1 MRENS
6 IFGDHLGGFSVCIH
20 RGARQIGGTCIEL
33 ACEDQRILLDLGLPL
48 DAGDEDP
55 TSLLPENDGLKVADP
70 SLLALI
76 VSHGHADHWG
86 LASQVSH
93 LPIITGA
100 ATRRMLRAAAPFVP
114 RPIPDGIDAPGV
126 PDLLAHSQSRH
137 IWSIIRPTTP
147 TPC

>member
-76 VSHGHADHWG
+76 VSNHHGGRNPPDAAGGRTVRTSAD
-86 LASQVSH
+86 
-93 LPIITGA
+93 
-100 ATRRMLRAAAPFVP
+100 P
-114 RPIPDGIDAPGV
+114 R
-126 PDLLAHSQSRH
+126 
-137 IWSIIRPTTP
+137 WY
-147 TPC
+147 